1 MFWIF
6 LPANFPCHVLKNIH
20 NVNNIAK
27 VIACVSHGTHSPALS
42 SMYSHREYNILTTY
56 MIECTILHCYN
67 CRVCVAGGGRVPGA
81 SAQRDGLPV
90 RGGQAGAARRV
101 PLLAA
106 SPPPPS
112 LVPPWRRDREAAAR
126 AVVHWRRAGAEASS
140 WCALL
145 WCLTVWR

>member
-42 SMYSHREYNILTTY
+42 SMYSHCEYNILTTY

-106 SPPPPS
+106 SPPQS